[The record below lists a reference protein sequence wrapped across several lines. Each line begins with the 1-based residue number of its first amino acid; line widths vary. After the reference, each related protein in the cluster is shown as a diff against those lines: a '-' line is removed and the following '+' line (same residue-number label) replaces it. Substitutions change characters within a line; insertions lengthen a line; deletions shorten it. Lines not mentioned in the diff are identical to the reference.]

1 MSSVKP
7 IRFSSV
13 RRRLDATRTRL
24 TNLAAEMANAQ
35 TQLPPTPRTERTK
48 LFLAINLVVFIADY
62 DKSVAELQA
71 QRTALVA
78 LQAEV
83 NR

>member
-1 MSSVKP
+1 
-7 IRFSSV
+7 
-13 RRRLDATRTRL
+13 
-24 TNLAAEMANAQ
+24 MANAQ